1 MYAIVKVGGRQFRV
15 ASGDSIVVDRLS
27 AKEGDQLNLEPLL
40 FRPDGNKAAV
50 FEGADLE
57 KVKVEATVAGHER
70 GRKIHVLKF
79 KPKRG
84 YKRRT
89 GHRSDLTRLEI
100 GEIKQLSRKPAAAAK
115 DADAGAG
122 ATKAAAT
129 KAAPSKPAAP
139 KKAPA
144 KKPAGTKAAA
154 SDEKPAAKKPAAKKP
169 AAKKP
174 ASRKPA
180 SKKGDGDGS

>member
-27 AKEGDQLNLEPLL
+27 AKEGDKLNLEPLL

-70 GRKIHVLKF
+70 GKKIHVLKF

-100 GEIKQLSRKPAAAAK
+100 GEIKQLTR
-115 DADAGAG
+115 
-122 ATKAAAT
+122 
-129 KAAPSKPAAP
+129 
-139 KKAPA
+139 
-144 KKPAGTKAAA
+144 
-154 SDEKPAAKKPAAKKP
+154 KPAAKKPAAKKP
-169 AAKKP
+169 AARKP
-174 ASRKPA
+174 AARKTSA
-180 SKKGDGDGS
+180 SKKGDGGGS

>member
-1 MYAIVKVGGRQFRV
+1 MYAIVKVGGRQYRV
-15 ASGDSIVVDRLS
+15 ESGDSIVVDRLS
-27 AKEGDQLNLEPLL
+27 AKEGDKVNLEPLL

-70 GRKIHVLKF
+70 GPKLHVLKF

-89 GHRSDLTRLEI
+89 GHRSDLTRLQI
-100 GEIKQLSRKPAAAAK
+100 GEIKQLSRRPAAAAK

-122 ATKAAAT
+122 AIKAAAT
-129 KAAPSKPAAP
+129 KEAPKPRRAPARKPA
-139 KKAPA
+139 A
-144 KKPAGTKAAA
+144 KKPAGEAKA
-154 SDEKPAAKKPAAKKP
+154 AAKKPAAKKP

-174 ASRKPA
+174 AARKPA
-180 SKKGDGDGS
+180 ARKKEDGGGS